1 MEPLTPNDP
10 IWKLL
15 GRTRPVETRGNF
27 TQNVMRAVR
36 GLPQEKG
43 WVFALR
49 DWLVEWQRPALV
61 GVAACAVLLVIG
73 LMHQPTTTSAL
84 TSSPV
89 ATVQLLQLDEDMA
102 LIANDADLP
111 LEGLDHMDALVAME
125 NTSAL
130 TDKEI
135 AFLLY

>member
-1 MEPLTPNDP
+1 
-10 IWKLL
+10 
-15 GRTRPVETRGNF
+15 
-27 TQNVMRAVR
+27 
-36 GLPQEKG
+36 
-43 WVFALR
+43 
-49 DWLVEWQRPALV
+49 
-61 GVAACAVLLVIG
+61 VAACAVLLVMG

-84 TSSPV
+84 TSAPV
-89 ATVQLLQLDEDMA
+89 ATVLTSQLDEDMA
-102 LIANDADLP
+102 LIASDADLP